1 MTPATH
7 AAVGAAISGAVPR
20 LWLAIPA
27 AFASHFLLDAIFHFE
42 AFYPLSRAIGTSH
55 DEAFVIALLGA
66 AAAMVPAVWW
76 VARKDRELAI
86 YCVYLLALVFLW
98 VEEDQTAR
106 LAMVLAVTA
115 GVLGFSR
122 SARIRRWTI
131 CGFAAVLP
139 DLIRKL
145 VPTMA
150 RFHNWVHVSD
160 DRGLGDLTYRLLV
173 NAPPLFVG
181 DRFANPAYLLGYFLE
196 IVIEAAILL
205 AALWWAGKDQQR
217 RLDPVEAAGASAI
230 ALVADLPAIDHQ
242 TDSRHE

>member
-55 DEAFVIALLGA
+55 DEAFVIALLAA
-66 AAAMVPAVWW
+66 AAAMVPAVWC
-76 VARKDRELAI
+76 VARRDRELAI
-86 YCVYLLALVFLW
+86 FCVYLLALVFMR
-98 VEEDQTAR
+98 VEEDEIAR
-106 LAMVLAVTA
+106 LAMVLAVSC
-115 GVLGFSR
+115 GVLAFSR

-145 VPTMA
+145 LVPVA
-150 RFHNWVHVSD
+150 QLHNWVHIPD

-181 DRFANPAYLLGYFLE
+181 DRFENPAYLLGYFLE

-205 AALWWAGKDQQR
+205 SAVWWAGKNR
-217 RLDPVEAAGASAI
+217 SLH
-230 ALVADLPAIDHQ
+230 PA
-242 TDSRHE
+242 TG

>member
-7 AAVGAAISGAVPR
+7 AALGAAISGAVPR

-42 AFYPLSRAIGTSH
+42 AFYPLSRALGTSH

-86 YCVYLLALVFLW
+86 FCVYLLALVFLR
-98 VEEDQTAR
+98 VEEDETPR
-106 LAMVLAVTA
+106 LAMVLAVTG
-115 GVLGFSR
+115 GVLAISR
-122 SARIRRWTI
+122 SARIRRWAI

-145 VPTMA
+145 LVPVA
-150 RFHNWVHVSD
+150 RLHNWVHIPD

-173 NAPPLFVG
+173 NAPPLFAG
-181 DRFANPAYLLGYFLE
+181 DRFGNPAYLLGYFLE

-205 AALWWAGKDQQR
+205 GALWWTGKHRPR
-217 RLDPVEAAGASAI
+217 RHVPTISADAPAT
-230 ALVADLPAIDHQ
+230 ALVANLPAVDNQ
-242 TDSRHE
+242 RDSRYE